1 MCKNLFGKGGKIMNE
16 VIRKLV
22 LTNEKQFNY
31 LHKKR
36 NAFLDQNKMDEADC
50 VLSTIIKLREINNRW
65 EAK

>member
-1 MCKNLFGKGGKIMNE
+1 MNE

-22 LTNEKQFNY
+22 LTDEKQFNY

-65 EAK
+65 EANQ